1 MPTKAL
7 LFVKLI
13 NNAFAL
19 ALLQTQIE
27 TRYFVCYSKSML
39 LFTLFLIPC
48 VTLLYLANSSDKAY
62 RVVFLSG
69 FLSGLLVTICTF
81 IFSFLHRVP
90 EYSFSSNFSYYAIRE
105 YVFPLILL
113 YLLFF
118 FLTKEE
124 LEFKVRSFFFLECG
138 FFTIYMPYFIIVS
151 CPSSFSIYELFL
163 KPLIWLSMI
172 SLSSVFIRSM
182 VISSVGKNKL
192 KFIISILLLAFTL
205 FIPPFLNTLW
215 ILNWLKIVF
224 IVFSSIYIL
233 SGLIALAL
241 GLLVERD

>member
-1 MPTKAL
+1 M
-7 LFVKLI
+7 
-13 NNAFAL
+13 
-19 ALLQTQIE
+19 LQTQIE

-48 VTLLYLANSSDKAY
+48 VSLLYLVNSSDKAY
-62 RVVFLSG
+62 RAVFLSG

-81 IFSFLHRVP
+81 IFSFLH
-90 EYSFSSNFSYYAIRE
+90 RE

-163 KPLIWLSMI
+163 KPIIWLSMI

-192 KFIISILLLAFTL
+192 KFIISILLLAFAL